1 MNVHTILPIVF
12 FLLIARIH
20 GFADETKKESEKCPI
35 FVEQSRTS
43 HTQPMGQNTVTY
55 EAIAGNLHISADDGD
70 RQTASLF
77 FTAYIKKDEK
87 TQASKRPIAF
97 CFNGGP
103 GSSSIWL
110 HMGLLGPKK
119 AIINDTTYTTPP
131 STYQNNP
138 YTLLA
143 DTDLVFIDPV
153 STGFSTTVNGAN
165 SKQFHGIEEDAES
178 FAQFIRLFLTQ
189 FKRWESPRFL
199 VGESYGTIR
208 AVGLAELLH
217 DSYFIDLNGIVLV
230 SMCLDFQAYD
240 FGNGNDLPHILIL
253 PSYTATAWYHK
264 RLKAELQNKPLREL
278 LKEVEEFALG
288 EYASALLLGN
298 SLDEKKLATIV
309 EKLALYTGLDSEYLK
324 ASRLRIING
333 AFFKEFLRKNNK
345 IVGRF
350 DSRYVG
356 FDHNPLQEMSNVDPS
371 FDAIVS
377 PFTSAFQQ
385 YLYKDLHLEKLDHYR
400 VLNADAVFPWNFSI
414 NRIPAGLG
422 YVYMSG
428 KLATAIEKNPS
439 LQIFIANG
447 IYDLATPYF
456 ASDYTMS
463 HLNIAPRLLK
473 NVKQY
478 YYEAGHM
485 MYLDPVSHAKM
496 KEDLSLFIKNSAS
509 KPL

>member
-1 MNVHTILPIVF
+1 MIMNVHTV
-12 FLLIARIH
+12 LLIALLSFFVSPT
-20 GFADETKKESEKCPI
+20 GVAEEVKKEEEKKPT
-35 FVEQSRTS
+35 FTELSRTS
-43 HTQPMGQNTVTY
+43 HSQTFGNSVVSY
-55 EAIAGNLHISADDGD
+55 EAITGNLQITDDEEKQNG
-70 RQTASLF
+70 SLF
-77 FTAYIKKDEK
+77 FTAYLKNEEQK
-87 TQASKRPIAF
+87 SVGKRPIAF

-110 HMGLLGPKK
+110 HMGLLGPKM
-119 AIINDTTYTTPP
+119 ATINDTTYTEPP

-138 YTLLA
+138 YCLLP
-143 DTDLVFIDPV
+143 DIDLVFIDPM
-153 STGFSTTVNGAN
+153 STGFSKPASGTNA
-165 SKQFHGIEEDAES
+165 KQFHGIEEDAES
-178 FAQFIRLFLTQ
+178 FAEFIRLFLTQ
-189 FKRWESPRFL
+189 FKRWDSPRYI

-208 AVGLAELLH
+208 AVALAEMLH
-217 DSYFIDLNGIVLV
+217 DSYFIDLNGLVLV

-240 FGNGNDLPHILIL
+240 FGNGNDLPHVLIL

-264 RLKAELQNKPLREL
+264 RLKPELQNKPLNDV

-288 EYASALLLGN
+288 EYATALLLGN
-298 SLDEKKLATIV
+298 ILDEKKRAHIV
-309 EKLALYTGLDSEYLK
+309 DRLALYTGLDSEYLK

-356 FDHNPLQEMSNVDPS
+356 FDHNPLQEMSQVDPS
-371 FDAIVS
+371 FDAIVG

-385 YLYKDLHLEKLDHYR
+385 YLSKELHLLTLEHYR
-400 VLNADAVFPWNFSI
+400 VLNADAVFPWNFSV
-414 NRIPAGLG
+414 NRVPAGLG

-428 KLATAIEKNPS
+428 KLASALEKNPS

-456 ASDYTMS
+456 ASDYTIS
-463 HLNIAPRLLK
+463 HLNVAPKLLK

-496 KEDLSLFIKNSAS
+496 KDDLTQFIKNS
-509 KPL
+509 KPLS